1 MFNVMVVDDLP
12 IMRKDIIRKKIWGE
26 KTGFRVV
33 SEASDGEEALTKIRD
48 NKIDLIIT
56 DIKMPNIDGVTLLKK
71 IKEARLSICVILL
84 SEYSEFKYAR
94 EGIIFGAFDYLTKPI
109 NEKELEEALIRAN
122 KFLVEQR
129 RKEEK
134 ISKIDKLIKE
144 DEISEIL
151 EYIREGNDLVF
162 NKIDDII
169 NNALEENIFKSDSD
183 KYIVKKVSDEIL
195 YNVVLEYR
203 WYNKFVNIKNWKK
216 SDEFRSDDIQTIRNY
231 LKEIINKLMID
242 IAKYK
247 FGYLNNKRVEEICTI
262 IIENIENNISLEL
275 ICNKMNM
282 NKSYISHFFRK
293 TTGKTIV
300 EHMTFLKMERA
311 KNLLL
316 NAEIKVY
323 EVSYKLDYNDVEYF
337 SRTFKKYIGVS
348 PKEYK
353 TQKENKK

>member
-151 EYIREGNDLVF
+151 EYIRE
-162 NKIDDII
+162 
-169 NNALEENIFKSDSD
+169 
-183 KYIVKKVSDEIL
+183 
-195 YNVVLEYR
+195 
-203 WYNKFVNIKNWKK
+203 
-216 SDEFRSDDIQTIRNY
+216 
-231 LKEIINKLMID
+231 
-242 IAKYK
+242 
-247 FGYLNNKRVEEICTI
+247 
-262 IIENIENNISLEL
+262 
-275 ICNKMNM
+275 
-282 NKSYISHFFRK
+282 
-293 TTGKTIV
+293 
-300 EHMTFLKMERA
+300 
-311 KNLLL
+311 
-316 NAEIKVY
+316 
-323 EVSYKLDYNDVEYF
+323 
-337 SRTFKKYIGVS
+337 
-348 PKEYK
+348 
-353 TQKENKK
+353 